1 MKLRTWWRDATHAA
15 AGACARAL
23 QVAVARG
30 RAALVY
36 GQSGQSM
43 VEYAIVGALVAIVA
57 MIALQAFGIGVG
69 QVFANMTGKI
79 SGLGK

>member
-1 MKLRTWWRDATHAA
+1 MNRTTWWRSATRDAA
-15 AGACARAL
+15 AACGRAL
-23 QVAVARG
+23 GLAMARG

-36 GQSGQSM
+36 GQAGQSM

-57 MIALQAFGIGVG
+57 MIALQAFGVGVG
-69 QVFANMTGKI
+69 QVFANMTTKI